1 MAKKFK
7 IIDIAIN
14 INKFITYGNV
24 IILFTR
30 YQEPK
35 HIAIIINA
43 PNGTNLWSWINI
55 LDKKLTDVLI
65 YEINNPIPII
75 SKLKLNSDNLGI
87 KIANTLSN
95 IKDIIK

>member
-7 IIDIAIN
+7 IIAIAIN

-30 YQEPK
+30 YKEPK

-43 PNGTNLWSWINI
+43 PNGTNL
-55 LDKKLTDVLI
+55 
-65 YEINNPIPII
+65 
-75 SKLKLNSDNLGI
+75 
-87 KIANTLSN
+87 
-95 IKDIIK
+95 